1 MKAVIYARYSSSGQ
15 REESIEG
22 QIRDC
27 RAYAA
32 LHEIDIVGEYTD
44 KAITGRTDRRP
55 DFQRMIADSAK
66 KQFDAVICWKIDRFA
81 RDRYDA
87 ATYKAKL
94 KKNGVRLLY
103 AKETIPDGP
112 EGIILESVMEGYAEY
127 YSKNLSQNVQR
138 GNYDSALE
146 CKALGHQLIGYVI
159 GKDGKYEIDPVQAPV
174 VKRIFEEY
182 AQGRS
187 TTEICETLNREGY
200 KTRRGGKFTKNGL
213 HTILSNIKYTG
224 VYLYKDL
231 LYIEGGMPAIIDKEL
246 FERVQRIMKD
256 HATAPKKKD
265 LSDKFLL
272 TTKLFCGHCKSP
284 MIGDSGTSKTGAK
297 HYYYTCSKRK
307 RGGGCDKKSVRKADI
322 EDRIVDEI
330 HALIMTDG
338 FIEQVADKV
347 MEYQDST
354 EDTSRMAELES
365 HRRTVE
371 TALENMMKAIE
382 QGIITPRTKSR
393 VDELEAE
400 LSDIDASIS
409 MEHIASKKIPRDAII
424 YFLSSFKSGD
434 VDDYA
439 YRERL
444 IDTFLNAV
452 YLYDDGRMVIAL
464 NYKDGNETA
473 SIETAVDA
481 MESGVEVRL
490 ESVMARHHLHTD
502 TACRFF
508 FFYVAHFCRTEYN

>member
-22 QIRDC
+22 QLRDC
-27 RAYAA
+27 KAYAA
-32 LHEIDIVGEYTD
+32 QHEIEIVGEYTD

-55 DFQRMIADSAK
+55 SFQRMIADSAK
-66 KQFDAVICWKIDRFA
+66 HQFDAVICWKIDRFA

-94 KKNGVRLLY
+94 KKNGVRILY

-159 GKDGKYEIDPVQAPV
+159 GKDGKYEIDSAQAPI

-182 AQGRS
+182 AQCRS
-187 TTEICETLNREGY
+187 AAEIMDELNREGY
-200 KTRRGGKFTKNGL
+200 RTRKGGKFTKNSLRG
-213 HTILSNIKYTG
+213 ILGNIKYTG
-224 VYLYKDL
+224 VYLYKDIL
-231 LYIEGGMPAIIDKEL
+231 RIDGGMPAIIDKDL
-246 FERVQRIMKD
+246 FERVQRIMKA

-265 LSDKFLL
+265 VSDKFLL

-284 MIGDSGTSKTGAK
+284 MTGDSGTSKAGTK
-297 HYYYTCSKRK
+297 HYYYTCNKRK
-307 RGGGCDKKSVRKADI
+307 KSGGCDKKSVRKSDI

-347 MEYQDST
+347 MEYQ
-354 EDTSRMAELES
+354 EHMQDTARMAELES
-365 HRRTVE
+365 HKRTIE
-371 TALENMMKAIE
+371 TALENMMRAIE

-400 LSDIDASIS
+400 LSDIEVSIS
-409 MEHIASKKIPRDAII
+409 MERIASKKIPREAVV

-444 IDTFLNAV
+444 IETFLNAV
-452 YLYDDGRMVIAL
+452 YLYDDGRMIIAL
-464 NYKDGNETA
+464 NYKDGNGIA
-473 SIETAVDA
+473 SIETAVDV
-481 MESGVEVRL
+481 MESGIKVRVENGK
-490 ESVMARHHLHTD
+490 ARQKINPFD
-502 TACRFF
+502 MDKGVYFQ
-508 FFYVAHFCRTEYN
+508 